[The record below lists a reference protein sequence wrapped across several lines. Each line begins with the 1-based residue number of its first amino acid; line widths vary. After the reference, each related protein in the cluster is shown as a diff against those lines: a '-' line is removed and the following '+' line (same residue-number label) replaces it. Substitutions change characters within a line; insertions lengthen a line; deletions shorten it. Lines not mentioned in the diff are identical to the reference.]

1 MCRFVLGR
9 ERDSSQSEVAR
20 LIQMSI
26 EQDRRRA
33 EQRRIELEQR
43 QHQLELQQRVY
54 EYQLQQQ
61 QQLKQQS
68 AQHQHGGAGLP
79 PPVDRVHHQPQFSHL
94 NSCSMP
100 IETLTGFF
108 LVKQTWRPELFQELP
123 GSSGECRLIARS
135 ASLQTNS
142 ISLGCE
148 STSKLLPSASPLL
161 FVIITHP
168 ES

>member
-1 MCRFVLGR
+1 MRKVIHLVAVPAVPGGFLRESFDEQTETDMKPSMHLYVLCRFVLGR
-9 ERDSSQSEVAR
+9 ERDASHSEVAR

-68 AQHQHGGAGLP
+68 AGLAAEHEHITGLP
-79 PPVDRVHHQPQFSHL
+79 AAVDKVHY
-94 NSCSMP
+94 
-100 IETLTGFF
+100 GADVF
-108 LVKQTWRPELFQELP
+108 L
-123 GSSGECRLIARS
+123 SSR
-135 ASLQTNS
+135 
-142 ISLGCE
+142 
-148 STSKLLPSASPLL
+148 
-161 FVIITHP
+161 
-168 ES
+168 

>member
-1 MCRFVLGR
+1 MTSLDRRLCLLIPQCSHFCWRSQSPIRRPQNFLLFYLDVLTLENIYLTLWYVPCRFVLGR
-9 ERDSSQSEVAR
+9 ERDSSHSEVAR

-68 AQHQHGGAGLP
+68 TSLAAQCENSTSL
-79 PPVDRVHHQPQFSHL
+79 PVDKVRYNTPTYRHFNCHFHVP
-94 NSCSMP
+94 
-100 IETLTGFF
+100 
-108 LVKQTWRPELFQELP
+108 
-123 GSSGECRLIARS
+123 
-135 ASLQTNS
+135 
-142 ISLGCE
+142 ISL
-148 STSKLLPSASPLL
+148 LLCL
-161 FVIITHP
+161 F
-168 ES
+168 

>member
-1 MCRFVLGR
+1 MLGR
-9 ERDSSQSEVAR
+9 ERDSSHSEVAR

-68 AQHQHGGAGLP
+68 TSLAAQ
-79 PPVDRVHHQPQFSHL
+79 
-94 NSCSMP
+94 
-100 IETLTGFF
+100 
-108 LVKQTWRPELFQELP
+108 
-123 GSSGECRLIARS
+123 
-135 ASLQTNS
+135 
-142 ISLGCE
+142 CE
-148 STSKLLPSASPLL
+148 HSTSLTPGFDK
-161 FVIITHP
+161 V
-168 ES
+168 

>member
-1 MCRFVLGR
+1 MLLRCDKGHSSCRCPTVSGGFLTERFDEHTETDYESPSMHVYVLCRFVLGR
-9 ERDSSQSEVAR
+9 ERDASHSEVAR

-68 AQHQHGGAGLP
+68 AGLAAQHEHSTGLP
-79 PPVDRVHHQPQFSHL
+79 PAVDKVHYGAD
-94 NSCSMP
+94 
-100 IETLTGFF
+100 IF
-108 LVKQTWRPELFQELP
+108 L
-123 GSSGECRLIARS
+123 SSS
-135 ASLQTNS
+135 
-142 ISLGCE
+142 
-148 STSKLLPSASPLL
+148 
-161 FVIITHP
+161 
-168 ES
+168 